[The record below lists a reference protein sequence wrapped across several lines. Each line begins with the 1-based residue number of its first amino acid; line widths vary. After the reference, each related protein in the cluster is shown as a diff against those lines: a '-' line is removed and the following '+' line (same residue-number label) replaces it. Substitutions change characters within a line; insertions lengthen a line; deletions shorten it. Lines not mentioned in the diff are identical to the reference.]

1 LSALRLDSIDGGT
14 VWRARYGS
22 TIMLGVAA
30 AKTDTDAQELA
41 VRRLV
46 ECAEAQRCA
55 ALAALDAAHAWL
67 RERGHEPP
75 LSRGAV

>member
-1 LSALRLDSIDGGT
+1 LSLRLDSIDGGT

-22 TIMLGVAA
+22 TIMLGIAA
-30 AKTDTDAQELA
+30 AKTDTAAQELA

-46 ECAEAQRCA
+46 ECASAQR
-55 ALAALDAAHAWL
+55 DAADRAIAAGMAWL
-67 RERGHEPP
+67 REHGHEPP